1 MEGKVLEKHR
11 IQTRYAIDLFTNKC
25 FKEAMRE
32 FIKLETDPCKKIL
45 FCDNSELVLNFE
57 FSSEFQV
64 M

>member
-32 FIKLETDPCKKIL
+32 FIKLETDPCKRIF
-45 FCDNSELVLNFE
+45 FCDNSELVFDSEFSFE
-57 FSSEFQV
+57 FQA